1 MYFPYLRGRQFELI
15 ALRDL
20 AVEGSLRNIV
30 PIIEPVKESYNSLN
44 IANTVFLEHGASP
57 YLIVNPIEGE
67 ASGDKNYFLDYIKSL
82 SESSFRCAFLY
93 SDNATYIHNCLEEYD
108 LNDCM
113 LVCLDHFTKEDELRN
128 LSENQRISH
137 IVLLEPH
144 KYRTLDRSIK
154 KLDKVFIRLDDLF
167 EKQQK
172 NADFLKISAHKFSE
186 EHLYYKDDNYQ
197 GFGDFTVLPKDY
209 TEGGGAPRAV
219 VINLTYINKE
229 ADDQI
234 WIRHF
239 TSNSNDSIANVQGK
253 FAEATEKAVNF
264 CSELPLTNSGT
275 EELEMYYKEA
285 RYPGLGTVKKI
296 TIKNHLLVIEDYLES
311 I

>member
-15 ALRDL
+15 AIRDL
-20 AVEGSLRNIV
+20 AIEGSLKNII

-44 IANTVFLEHGASP
+44 LANTVFLENDVSP

-67 ASGDKNYFLDYIKSL
+67 VSGDKKYFLKYINEL
-82 SESSFRCAFLY
+82 SKSSFRCAFLY
-93 SDNATYIHNCLEEYD
+93 SDNAKYIHSCLEEYD

-113 LVCLDHFTKEDELRN
+113 LVCLDSFTQEDELKI

-144 KYRTLDRSIK
+144 RYRTLDRNIK
-154 KLDKVFIRLDDLF
+154 KLNKTFIRLDDLF

-186 EHLYYKDDNYQ
+186 EHLYYKDDHYQ
-197 GFGDFTVLPKDY
+197 GFSDFTILPKDY
-209 TEGGGAPRAV
+209 MEGGGAPRAV

-229 ADDQI
+229 ADNQI

-239 TSNSNDSIANVQGK
+239 TSDTNDSIANVQGK
-253 FAEATEKAVNF
+253 FAEATKKAVGF
-264 CSELPLTNSGT
+264 CSELPLSNSGT
-275 EELEMYYKEA
+275 EELQMYYKEA

-296 TIKNHLLVIEDYLES
+296 TIKNHLLVIENYLEEL
-311 I
+311 